1 MRPRDP
7 STDAAQDDGGGA
19 VRAATATRPW
29 RRGAVAALVVASL
42 LASAVVVALVRTR
55 SAPGPAPWRSPA
67 VPGMVVV
74 AIDAAGEVVLR
85 EDGSADVVLGLLDRA
100 VPARARA
107 TLLALR
113 DALAA
118 RVRRPQDLEPDGTSR
133 RLFVVAAHR
142 ATPWALAQ
150 WVLMTAAGPTVRV
163 STVRLDVPDV
173 AAGPVLAL
181 PRDGSD
187 FGDRQGVRR
196 FVRATLAPSPAGPG
210 TRVTAAIGE
219 ATWEAAL
226 EDERIAGREAL
237 DGVEALGPWLAARAE
252 LVRGRAGEVET
263 PLPAGSDLAYGDV
276 AAAIRALAAAGAAGV
291 DLMGAP
297 TPFPPRDR

>member
-55 SAPGPAPWRSPA
+55 GAPGPAPWRSPA

-74 AIDAAGEVVLR
+74 AIDAA
-85 EDGSADVVLGLLDRA
+85 
-100 VPARARA
+100 
-107 TLLALR
+107 
-113 DALAA
+113 
-118 RVRRPQDLEPDGTSR
+118 
-133 RLFVVAAHR
+133 
-142 ATPWALAQ
+142 
-150 WVLMTAAGPTVRV
+150 
-163 STVRLDVPDV
+163 
-173 AAGPVLAL
+173 
-181 PRDGSD
+181 
-187 FGDRQGVRR
+187 RQGVRR

-226 EDERIAGREAL
+226 EDERIAGREPL

-276 AAAIRALAAAGAAGV
+276 AAPIRALAAAGAAGV
-291 DLMGAP
+291 DLTGAP
-297 TPFPPRDR
+297 TPLPPRDR